1 MKIGYCRVST
11 ASGEQLSALENQIA
25 RIEGAGVDRLITDV
39 ESGMSSD
46 RPGMLELLELI
57 DGRKVSE
64 VICTRVDR
72 LGRDAS
78 ATDAL
83 IVLAAKKGV
92 RITTLDGGAVETETP
107 TGFLM
112 ARISTSLAEMESR
125 MLSLRIRRGLEQ
137 RRKRKMPCR
146 GKAPW
151 GYQITTDRSAIEPDP
166 EQWPR
171 AERFLVLLRSCGWR
185 MNTALD
191 RFGEALPLNS
201 CRAVKAWLINPV
213 LRGGIGW
220 RQQAN
225 HVFAEVTWGL
235 HTALIDPNEW
245 QSIQSQLEQNRRNW
259 GANSTVKPNLL
270 TSLCVCSNCG
280 NRVSYAGGRK
290 IASLICRTR
299 GCVSRF
305 KGTRE
310 SVISAAI
317 NEALRQRADALA
329 QFVEVESPDAAD
341 LRHQIAKLEALGDPD
356 LAPALEVK
364 RQRLEQL
371 GQEPS
376 ARQRDVLAALSAP
389 EAWAEATPEELRAIY
404 LELVA
409 RVEVDRGQV
418 TAVRLK
424 L

>member
-1 MKIGYCRVST
+1 MKVGYCRVST

-57 DGRKVSE
+57 DSRQVSE

-151 GYQITTDRSAIEPDP
+151 GYRVTADRSSIEPDP
-166 EQWPR
+166 EQWER
-171 AERFLVLLRSCGWR
+171 AQRFLVLLRGCSWR

-191 RFGEALPLNS
+191 RFGEPTPLNS
-201 CRAVKAWLINPV
+201 CRAVKAWLINPI

-225 HVFAEVTWGL
+225 HVFAEVAWDL
-235 HTALIDPNEW
+235 HPALIEPSEW
-245 QSIQSQLEQNRRNW
+245 QSIEIQLEQNRRHW
-259 GANSTVKPNLL
+259 GTNSTMEPNLL
-270 TSLCVCSNCG
+270 TSLCWCPNCG
-280 NRVSYAGGRK
+280 KRVGYAGSRK
-290 IASLICRTR
+290 IASLLCRTR

-310 SVISAAI
+310 SVIAAAI

-341 LRHQIAKLEALGDPD
+341 LRQQIAKLEALGDAD
-356 LAPALEVK
+356 LEPAIEVK
-364 RQRLEQL
+364 RQRLAQL
-371 GQEPS
+371 RKEPS
-376 ARQRDVLAALSAP
+376 EHQRSVLSALSEA
-389 EAWAEATPEELRAIY
+389 EAWADATPQELRAIY
-404 LELVA
+404 LEFVA
-409 RVEVDRGQV
+409 RVDVDRGQV
-418 TAVRLK
+418 LSVRLK